1 MSTAPSYDPPEMST
15 RPAPRRSFGS
25 GVARWMTRVVLG
37 AVLIGLV
44 LVGGTALRVWQVARV
59 TDTTPA
65 DAIVVLGAAQYDG
78 TPSSVFEARLDQA
91 HKLYEQG
98 VAATIVTV
106 GGKQEGDEY
115 TEAASGRNYLMDEG
129 VPGGAIVAVEEG
141 SDTLLS
147 VEAVS
152 REMGAR
158 GMHSAVLV
166 SDPWHSLRTRTMA
179 RDAGLDAWTAPTR
192 QGPAVMTR
200 ESQLHGIVRETGALL
215 WYQLTHFSA
224 DFGYTAG
231 Q

>member
-1 MSTAPSYDPPEMST
+1 M
-15 RPAPRRSFGS
+15 PRRSLGA
-25 GVARWMTRVVLG
+25 GVARWVTRLVVG

-91 HKLYEQG
+91 RKLYEQG
-98 VAATIVTV
+98 VAGTIVTV

-115 TEAASGRNYLMDEG
+115 TEAASGKNFLMDEG
-129 VPGGAIVAVEEG
+129 VPGSAIIAVEEG

-158 GMHSAVLV
+158 GLRSAVLV

-179 RDAGLDAWTAPTR
+179 RDAGLEAWTAPTR

-200 ESQLHGIVRETGALL
+200 ESQVHGIVRETGALL

-224 DFGYTAG
+224 DFEYTAG
-231 Q
+231 R

>member
-1 MSTAPSYDPPEMST
+1 MQ
-15 RPAPRRSFGS
+15 RRSLGA
-25 GVARWMTRVVLG
+25 GVARWVTRLVVG

-91 HKLYEQG
+91 RKLYEQG

-115 TEAASGRNYLMDEG
+115 TEAASGKNFLMDEG
-129 VPGGAIVAVEEG
+129 VPGSAIIAVEEG

-158 GMHSAVLV
+158 GLRSAVLV

-179 RDAGLDAWTAPTR
+179 RDAGLEAWTAPTR

-200 ESQLHGIVRETGALL
+200 ESQVHGIVRETGALL

-224 DFGYTAG
+224 DFEYTAAR
-231 Q
+231 

>member
-1 MSTAPSYDPPEMST
+1 MSTAPNYQHTELPS
-15 RPAPRRSFGS
+15 RPAPRRSFVA
-25 GVARWMTRVVLG
+25 GVGRWIGRLIAGVV
-37 AVLIGLV
+37 VIGVILV
-44 LVGGTALRVWQVARV
+44 AGTATRVWQVARID
-59 TDTTPA
+59 DTRPA

-91 HKLYEQG
+91 RKLYERG
-98 VAATIVTV
+98 VAPTIVTV
-106 GGKQEGDEY
+106 GGKQVGDEY
-115 TEAASGRNYLMDEG
+115 TEAASGKNFLIDEG
-129 VPGGAIVAVEEG
+129 VPAAAILAVEEG

-152 REMGAR
+152 REMGVR

-179 RDAGLDAWTAPTR
+179 HDAGLDAWTAPTR

-200 ESQLHGIVRETGALL
+200 ESQIHGITRETGALL

-224 DFGYTAG
+224 DFEYTAG